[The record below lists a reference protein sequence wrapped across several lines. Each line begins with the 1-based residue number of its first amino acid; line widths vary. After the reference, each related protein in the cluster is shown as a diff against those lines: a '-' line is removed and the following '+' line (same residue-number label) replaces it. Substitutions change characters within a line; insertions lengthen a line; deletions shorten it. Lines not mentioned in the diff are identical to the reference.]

1 MSLPVGADIE
11 SMCGKCG
18 DVWHVVAAKVGDK
31 IAKVV
36 CKQCGQQHRYKPPE
50 GKPSANDVP
59 GKAAKPVKAKT
70 TSTRAKKPSKA
81 EAESTPMIAIDPSKP
96 ARVYKPTETFK
107 PGDAITHPSF
117 GTGVVELIP
126 GPGKIQCFFP
136 GGRKVLAMIAPKP
149 AGPGL
154 EKRVAPDEQ
163 LLKAKPPKGL

>member
-11 SMCGKCG
+11 SLCGKCG

-59 GKAAKPVKAKT
+59 GKAAKPVKAKST
-70 TSTRAKKPSKA
+70 TTKKRVSKA
-81 EAESTPMIAIDPSKP
+81 SAESTPLIAIDPNKP

-136 GGRKVLAMIAPKP
+136 GGRKVLAMIKAASAGLDKP
-149 AGPGL
+149 MSREEMAANKG
-154 EKRVAPDEQ
+154 
-163 LLKAKPPKGL
+163 KPPKGL

>member
-11 SMCGKCG
+11 SICGKCG

-31 IAKVV
+31 VAKVV

-50 GKPSANDVP
+50 GKASANE
-59 GKAAKPVKAKT
+59 PVKAARPAGAGSK
-70 TSTRAKKPSKA
+70 SKKASSPRAAKAADAPLVSADPGKPPK
-81 EAESTPMIAIDPSKP
+81 
-96 ARVYKPTETFK
+96 VYKPTESFA

-136 GGRKVLAMIAPKP
+136 GGRKVLALVKAPETIVKP
-149 AGPGL
+149 TARDENAGPKG
-154 EKRVAPDEQ
+154 PGD
-163 LLKAKPPKGL
+163 KPPQGL

>member
-36 CKQCGQQHRYKPPE
+36 CKQCGQQHRYKAPE
-50 GKPSANDVP
+50 GKADANAVP
-59 GKAAKPVKAKT
+59 GKPPKVAKAKKAAGT
-70 TSTRAKKPSKA
+70 GTKRRSAKA
-81 EAESTPMIAIDPSKP
+81 IADSTPLIAIDPNKP

-107 PGDAITHPSF
+107 AGDAITHPSF

-136 GGRKVLAMIAPKP
+136 GGRRVLAMIKA
-149 AGPGL
+149 ASAGL
-154 EKRVAPDEQ
+154 EKPMSREELAI
-163 LLKAKPPKGL
+163 KGKPPKGL